1 MTRHFEHIAHDRA
14 RRRTSARA
22 FTEEHGLAYGI
33 ADHVDRVVN
42 AIDLCKLM
50 IERNHS
56 GVNTHVDTV
65 IGAMS
70 MRNELHGIAHGVRHG
85 QVDRRNAADAFGVD
99 IVHDHARVERDRSQ
113 NGDLRCC
120 IVTIDIGR
128 GISFCKAFGLGFS
141 ECFIVAHAVFA
152 HAGEH
157 VVRRAVHDAHD
168 RRDLVSDQRV
178 LQRTDDRDT
187 ATNACLERQLNALFF
202 RERHDL
208 FA

>member
-1 MTRHFEHIAHDRA
+1 
-14 RRRTSARA
+14 
-22 FTEEHGLAYGI
+22 
-33 ADHVDRVVN
+33 
-42 AIDLCKLM
+42 
-50 IERNHS
+50 
-56 GVNTHVDTV
+56 
-65 IGAMS
+65 
-70 MRNELHGIAHGVRHG
+70 MRNELHSIAHGVRHC
-85 QVDRRNAADAFGVD
+85 QVDRRNTADAFGID
-99 IVHDHARVERDRSQ
+99 IVHDHTRIESDRSQ
-113 NGDLRCC
+113 NGDLRCR

-128 GISFCKAFGLGFS
+128 GISLCKAFCLGFS
-141 ECFIVAHAVFA
+141 ERFIVAQAVFA